1 MACNSHIPPASLE
14 NNMIHYTH
22 KDGEKTT
29 VNLMFSDEAYQA
41 VTRDNWRLPKLKD
54 TPSHKMDGDRKI
66 PGVTPFESMK
76 FIQEECAR
84 QLAEALV
91 SEVRGAMLKLPE
103 SEQVANPVI
112 GNHIVKRGVVM
123 GMWKLLSTLSI
134 ASSTFTAEDLN
145 HLEGD
150 VSVMNITIT
159 SAEIRQRPNK
169 VHVPVI
175 SGRMLE
181 SDSGKISNANDRK
194 KMEPYMPKKQE
205 LKPQFKKPAPQA

>member
-1 MACNSHIPPASLE
+1 
-14 NNMIHYTH
+14 MIHYTQ
-22 KDGEKTT
+22 KDGDKTS
-29 VNLMFSDEAYQA
+29 VNLIFSNDAFQA
-41 VTRDNWRLPKLKD
+41 VTHDNWRLPKLRD

-66 PGVTPFESMK
+66 PGVSVAESMG
-76 FIQEECAR
+76 FIQEECIK
-84 QLAEALV
+84 QLTQALV
-91 SEVRGAMLKLPE
+91 SEMRDANSKLAPE
-103 SEQVANPVI
+103 LQSSNPVI

-134 ASSTFTAEDLN
+134 ASSTFTAEDLG

-150 VSVMNITIT
+150 VSSLNINII

-175 SGRMLE
+175 SGRMLD

-194 KMEPYMPKKQE
+194 KMMPFMPKKQD
-205 LKPQFKKPAPQA
+205 LKPNQQAPKK